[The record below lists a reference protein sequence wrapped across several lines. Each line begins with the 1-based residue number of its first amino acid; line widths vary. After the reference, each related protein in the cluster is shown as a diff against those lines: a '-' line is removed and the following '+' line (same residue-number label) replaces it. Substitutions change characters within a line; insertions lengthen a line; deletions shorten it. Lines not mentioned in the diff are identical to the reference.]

1 MIERIFSEL
10 GPWNWMILGFALL
23 ALEIVIPGVFLLWI
37 GVAAIV
43 TGALS
48 LALWEVG
55 FWVWQT
61 QVLVFLALS
70 LLSAIVGKRIMTGTG
85 GDTDEPLLNR
95 RGEQMIGRTAT
106 LEEAI
111 SEGYGRIRIGDTL
124 WRVKGS
130 DVPAGNRVRVI
141 AVEGGDLVVEAEQ
154 MISGASPRER

>member
-1 MIERIFSEL
+1 MFERIFSEL
-10 GPWNWMILGFALL
+10 GSWNWMILGFALL

-37 GVAAIV
+37 GVAAII

-48 LALWEVG
+48 LVLWEAG

-70 LLSAIVGKRIMTGTG
+70 LIAAFVGKRIMTGKG
-85 GDTDEPLLNR
+85 SETDEPLLNR

-124 WRVKGS
+124 WRVRGT
-130 DVPAGNRVRVI
+130 DIPAGNRVRVI
-141 AVEGGDLVVEAEQ
+141 AVEGGDLVVEAE
-154 MISGASPRER
+154 